1 MKTKLLFL
9 TLLISYLGFSQTPI
23 SSYYSVDGSGYAL
36 VTSTLAIDQTATGNQ
51 TWNFTNLTAN
61 GATIDSYATPTSGE
75 LATYPGTTSVWIV
88 TDNAMATNK
97 IFTKNVSNVVSYTGI
112 ERTDLVLNYSDNAL
126 IGTFPMSYN
135 ATGSD
140 AVAGNFT
147 YTTYS
152 GTFTGTISTTA
163 DAYGT
168 LNTNDVGDGAYS
180 GSVTRLKIVQSLTL
194 SIISPFP
201 VTTPATQTSYNY
213 YDSSNGNLVFR
224 TNNLKVDLLS
234 IDQTIM
240 ESFLPNSLG
249 VTNNVLSANQIKIV
263 PNIVENTLNIYAKN
277 DTVIRS
283 VIVTD
288 MNGRTVLNV
297 EGNTT
302 SFAVNQ
308 LKSGLYFAT
317 IATENDSS
325 IQKFIKK

>member
-23 SSYYSVDGSGYAL
+23 SSYYSVDGSGYAV
-36 VTSTLAIDQTATGNQ
+36 VTSTPAIDQTATGNQ

-61 GATIDSYATPTSGE
+61 GATIDSYAAPTSGE
-75 LATYPGTTSVWIV
+75 LTTYPGTTSVWIV
-88 TDNAMATNK
+88 TDNAMETNK
-97 IFTKNVSNVVSYTGI
+97 IFTKDVSNTVSYTGV

-135 ATGSD
+135 ATSSD
-140 AVAGNFT
+140 AVAGSFT
-147 YTTYS
+147 YTTFS
-152 GTFTGTISTTA
+152 GTFTGTIVTTA

-168 LNTNDVGDGAYS
+168 LNMNDVGDGAYT
-180 GSVTRLKIVQSLTL
+180 GSVTRLKIVQTLTL
-194 SIISPFP
+194 TVPF
-201 VTTPATQTSYNY
+201 VGSVPASQTSYNY
-213 YDSSNGNLVFR
+213 YDNANGHLVFR

-234 IDQTIM
+234 VNETIM

-249 VTNNVLSANQIKIV
+249 TNNNVLSANQIKIV

-297 EGNTT
+297 E
-302 SFAVNQ
+302 
-308 LKSGLYFAT
+308 
-317 IATENDSS
+317 
-325 IQKFIKK
+325 

>member
-36 VTSTLAIDQTATGNQ
+36 VTSTPAIDQTATGNQ

-97 IFTKNVSNVVSYTGI
+97 IFTKNASNTVSYTGV

-135 ATGSD
+135 ATSSD

-147 YTTYS
+147 YTTFS
-152 GTFTGTISTTA
+152 GTFTGTIVATA

-180 GSVTRLKIVQSLTL
+180 GSVTRLKIVQTLTL
-194 SIISPFP
+194 TVPF
-201 VTTPATQTSYNY
+201 VGSVPASQTSYNY
-213 YDSSNGNLVFR
+213 YDSANGNLVFR

-234 IDQTIM
+234 VDETIL
-240 ESFLPNSLG
+240 ESFLPNSLSIN
-249 VTNNVLSANQIKIV
+249 NNVLSANQIKIV

-297 EGNTT
+297 EGNTS

-317 IATENDSS
+317 IATENGSS